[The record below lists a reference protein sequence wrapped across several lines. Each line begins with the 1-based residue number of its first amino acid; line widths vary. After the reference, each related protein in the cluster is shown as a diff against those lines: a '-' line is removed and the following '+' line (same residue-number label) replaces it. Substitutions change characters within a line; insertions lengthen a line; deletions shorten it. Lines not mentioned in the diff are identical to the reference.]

1 MKKERISNKSLTDWA
16 RVDALTD
23 QEIDLSEC
31 PEITPDMFK
40 RAVVRRGLQP
50 VPPKSRLTLQV
61 DQDVLAWFQA
71 QGRNYKVR
79 INALLRAYMETH
91 AKSDKSA

>member
-1 MKKERISNKSLTDWA
+1 MKKEPIPSKSLTDWA

-40 RAVVRRGLQP
+40 RAVIRRGLQP
-50 VPPKSRLTLQV
+50 VPPKSKLTLQI

-71 QGRNYKVR
+71 QGRGYKAVM
-79 INALLRAYMETH
+79 NALLRAYMEAH